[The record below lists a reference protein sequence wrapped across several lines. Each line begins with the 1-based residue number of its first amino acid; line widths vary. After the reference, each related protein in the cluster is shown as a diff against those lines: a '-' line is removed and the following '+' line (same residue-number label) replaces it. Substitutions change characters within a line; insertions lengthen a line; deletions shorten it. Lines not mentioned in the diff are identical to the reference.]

1 MRICILKT
9 RVRNHRNVKLF
20 PSFFGSCLHASS
32 SPSLWIAYGH
42 RKGERVSHFVRKES
56 VKRCN
61 SAPLTLRGSWCL
73 SGSKDCD
80 ENYSK
85 MELKTDYIRTER
97 VHIRSRNHLSWD
109 VACGEDWSSTYP
121 SVFRPFTALA
131 TAPYLGGPFSGP
143 WDVCSLLIRVAS
155 SNNYKFTALSRKA
168 AMFPTKT
175 GQQRR
180 NKLT

>member
-1 MRICILKT
+1 MQICILKT
-9 RVRNHRNVKLF
+9 RGRDHRNVKLF

-61 SAPLTLRGSWCL
+61 SAPLTLRGLWCL

-85 MELKTDYIRTER
+85 MELKTDYIRTEIIYR
-97 VHIRSRNHLSWD
+97 EMWLVEKTGAVHIRRF
-109 VACGEDWSSTYP
+109 
-121 SVFRPFTALA
+121 SVRSLHRTLE
-131 TAPYLGGPFSGP
+131 GPFSGP

-155 SNNYKFTALSRKA
+155 SKNYKFTALSRKA
-168 AMFPTKT
+168 AMFPTKI